1 MNKTDL
7 AARVA
12 TRTSI
17 SKANADAA
25 VRAVFSAIADALAD
39 GETVT
44 SAGFGAFSTRSRPAR
59 PGRNP
64 RTGESI
70 AIAASNTP
78 SFKAGKPLR
87 EAVNNRL
94 GCKRI
99 SMPPSDNGQIG
110 RLIHKHHFQETEPS

>member
-17 SKANADAA
+17 SKANAAAA
-25 VRAVFSAIADALAD
+25 VRPVFSAIADALAG
-39 GETVT
+39 GETVRIV
-44 SAGFGAFSTRSRPAR
+44 GFGAFTTRSR

-70 AIAASNTP
+70 AIVASNTP